1 MMTRRTGDE
10 SPRACH
16 TTTESSVLSCMASA
30 VVTGGVWAAR
40 VVMVLVALVLA
51 ADVWGNGQA
60 NQGPSPSVPPGVSVV
75 PSARRAS
82 TVAVVPVEGRI
93 DRFMTQSVIR
103 RLREAETMKADAVVL
118 EFDSADSDYGTV
130 IEARAAIAGSGI
142 ANRVAWVRGKALGGA
157 GLAALS
163 AREIVVSERGELGEL
178 IDPDWLTRRG
188 RRIPGP
194 GRTTAS
200 NSAVTIGAP
209 ALLSVIEAARTTGQ
223 DETLAQAMA
232 ISGTELWLVEH
243 TGTGERRTVTAD
255 GYAALFGSAP
265 AVGGG
270 RTALVIP
277 GRSTPQLLSVGAA
290 GPMTLPLMPSPGGS
304 MAGGVV
310 PGTGGPAGPAPT
322 ELFPI
327 STAAADLLTTQTV
340 DGLPAA
346 TRPPLSAADA
356 GSWRLVGYASDGS
369 GAVVLR
375 GKQAVDFGVASKVV
389 SSEGDLKDFFAAT
402 NVVRL
407 EQSWAEHT
415 ARFLAQPAVRGVL
428 IAIFL
433 IAMFVEMTHAGMV
446 IPGLIAAGALI
457 LIMGPNFIGGLS
469 NWWAVGAVVAG
480 ILLLALEL
488 FVIPGFGVA
497 GVLGLIT
504 LFVGLVFTFVPTGS
518 GGVSTPE
525 AQEAL
530 ARGAVTVLLST
541 VTAVFGIF
549 FLVRQLGTMPLLK
562 KYTLQSPA
570 PGEVDEAIFGAMRP
584 EIDEAGALVGDEGVT
599 ASLLRPAGKAI
610 FGEGEARRVVD
621 VVAAGGYLEE
631 GTPVRVVSADK
642 FRVVVEKVVEKRG

>member
-1 MMTRRTGDE
+1 
-10 SPRACH
+10 
-16 TTTESSVLSCMASA
+16 MASA

-51 ADVWGNGQA
+51 TDVWGNGQA
-60 NQGPSPSVPPGVSVV
+60 NQGPTAPVPPGVAVV
-75 PSARRAS
+75 PSARRAA
-82 TVAVVPVEGRI
+82 TIAVVPIEGRI
-93 DRFMTQSVIR
+93 DRFMTQSIIR
-103 RLREAETMKADAVVL
+103 RLREAEAMKADAVVL
-118 EFDSADSDYGTV
+118 ELDSADSDYGTV

-157 GLAALS
+157 GLVAMG
-163 AREIVVSERGELGEL
+163 AREIVAGERGELGEL

-209 ALLSVIEAARTTGQ
+209 ALLGVIETARATGR
-223 DETLAQAMA
+223 DEALAQAMA
-232 ISGTELWLVEH
+232 LSGTELWLVES
-243 TGTGERRTVTAD
+243 TGTGERRVVTAD
-255 GYAALFGSAP
+255 GYAALFGSRP
-265 AVGGG
+265 MGGG
-270 RTALVIP
+270 SAMVIP
-277 GRSTPQLLSVGAA
+277 GRSTPQLVGAGVA
-290 GPMTLPLMPSPGGS
+290 GPINVPIMPSPGGS
-304 MAGGVV
+304 MTGGIV
-310 PGTGGPAGPAPT
+310 PGSGGAVGSTPT

-327 STAAADLLTTQTV
+327 SPAAADLLATQTTE
-340 DGLPAA
+340 GFPAA
-346 TRPPLSAADA
+346 TRPPLSTKDA
-356 GSWRLVGYASDGS
+356 GAWRLVGYASDGS

-389 SSEGDLKDFFAAT
+389 ANEGELKDFFAAT
-402 NVVRL
+402 KVVRF

-415 ARFLAQPAVRGVL
+415 ARFLAQPTVRGVL

-488 FVIPGFGVA
+488 FVLPGFGIA
-497 GVLGLIT
+497 GVLGLIS
-504 LFVGLVFTFVPTGS
+504 LFVGLVFTFVPTGG

-584 EIDEAGALVGDEGVT
+584 EMDDAEAMVGDEGVT

-610 FGEGEARRVVD
+610 FGEGEARRIVD

-642 FRVVVEKVVEKRG
+642 FRVVVERVAEERVRG